1 MGKIEEAIK
10 QSEFKDNYNK
20 VVVNL
25 LYTHSYLLSFQTA
38 VLKPMNLS
46 PEQYNVLRI
55 LRGQQG
61 KPATI
66 AAIQERMLN
75 NMSNASRLVDK
86 LKAKELVK
94 RDFNKISFEKKKVD
108 FKKNPS
114 AGKVHL
120 FPRINH
126 NGKLILDY
134 TYFQLG
140 IPFNSSINLNC
151 LTALNA
157 NPITSIAGVGV
168 YAIWLIPNHSSFSA
182 YCGSIV
188 I

>member
-10 QSEFKDNYNK
+10 QSEFKDSYNK

-25 LYTHSYLLSFQTA
+25 LYTHSYLVSFQTA
-38 VLKPMNLS
+38 VLKPMDLS

-94 RDFNKISFEKKKVD
+94 REECPLNRRQVDVVITEKGLALLELLEPQIKTINQK
-108 FKKNPS
+108 
-114 AGKVHL
+114 AIHL
-120 FPRINH
+120 EAQELDLLNRLLD
-126 NGKLILDY
+126 KLR
-134 TYFQLG
+134 G
-140 IPFNSSINLNC
+140 
-151 LTALNA
+151 
-157 NPITSIAGVGV
+157 
-168 YAIWLIPNHSSFSA
+168 
-182 YCGSIV
+182 
-188 I
+188 

>member
-1 MGKIEEAIK
+1 MYIHQLKGEPMGKIEEAIK
-10 QSEFKDNYNK
+10 QSEFKDSYNK

-25 LYTHSYLLSFQTA
+25 LYTHSYLVSFQTA
-38 VLKPMNLS
+38 VLRPLDLS

-94 RDFNKISFEKKKVD
+94 REECPLNRRQVDVVITEKGLALLELLEPQINAINKKAI
-108 FKKNPS
+108 
-114 AGKVHL
+114 HL
-120 FPRINH
+120 EDQELDLLNRLLD
-126 NGKLILDY
+126 KLR
-134 TYFQLG
+134 G
-140 IPFNSSINLNC
+140 
-151 LTALNA
+151 
-157 NPITSIAGVGV
+157 
-168 YAIWLIPNHSSFSA
+168 
-182 YCGSIV
+182 
-188 I
+188 

>member
-1 MGKIEEAIK
+1 MYIHQLKGESMGKIEEAIK
-10 QSEFKDNYNK
+10 QSEFKDNFNK

-25 LYTHSYLLSFQTA
+25 LYTHSYLVSFQTA
-38 VLKPMNLS
+38 VLKPMDLS

-94 RDFNKISFEKKKVD
+94 REECPLNRRKVD
-108 FKKNPS
+108 VVITEKGLSLLDLLEPQITNMNKK
-114 AGKVHL
+114 AIHL
-120 FPRINH
+120 EDQEIALLNELLD
-126 NGKLILDY
+126 KLR
-134 TYFQLG
+134 G
-140 IPFNSSINLNC
+140 
-151 LTALNA
+151 
-157 NPITSIAGVGV
+157 
-168 YAIWLIPNHSSFSA
+168 
-182 YCGSIV
+182 
-188 I
+188 

>member
-25 LYTHSYLLSFQTA
+25 LYTHSYLVSFQTA
-38 VLKPMNLS
+38 VLRPLDLS

-94 RDFNKISFEKKKVD
+94 REECPLNRRQVDVVITEKGLALLELLEPQINAINKKAI
-108 FKKNPS
+108 
-114 AGKVHL
+114 HL
-120 FPRINH
+120 EDQELDLLNRQLD
-126 NGKLILDY
+126 KLR
-134 TYFQLG
+134 G
-140 IPFNSSINLNC
+140 
-151 LTALNA
+151 
-157 NPITSIAGVGV
+157 
-168 YAIWLIPNHSSFSA
+168 
-182 YCGSIV
+182 
-188 I
+188 